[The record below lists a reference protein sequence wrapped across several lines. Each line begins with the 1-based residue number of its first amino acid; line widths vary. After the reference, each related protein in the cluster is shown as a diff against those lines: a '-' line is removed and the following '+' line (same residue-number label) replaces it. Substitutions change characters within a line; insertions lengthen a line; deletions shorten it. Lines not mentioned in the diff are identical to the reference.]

1 MQQELPAPG
10 AASREKISPT
20 RLHSPMQRRYATEAA
35 HGARGEQGKKN
46 LPYSIAHGCGAEEC
60 SKSCPHQAR
69 QTGEEESSLL
79 DCEVDYEESNAGDG
93 AAE

>member
-35 HGARGEQGKKN
+35 HGARGEQGKN
-46 LPYSIAHGCGAEEC
+46 
-60 SKSCPHQAR
+60 
-69 QTGEEESSLL
+69 SSLL
-79 DCEVDYEESNAGDG
+79 DCFGWTNFPWVVRLRPVTFQIILDIICGQVVFFR
-93 AAE
+93 